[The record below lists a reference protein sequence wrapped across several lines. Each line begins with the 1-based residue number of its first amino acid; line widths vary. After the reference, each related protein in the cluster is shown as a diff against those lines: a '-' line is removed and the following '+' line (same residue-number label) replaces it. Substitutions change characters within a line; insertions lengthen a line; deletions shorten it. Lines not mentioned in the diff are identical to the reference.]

1 MPFVDDKSILSKYA
15 NSTLRIGD
23 VIFADTAEDESAG
36 KCVELVKLPNEP
48 VISGLHTIPARPKF
62 PFGSGYLGHY
72 LNAPAYHDQLLPLL
86 QGIKV
91 VSISKTAL
99 QDTQICFPTALEQ
112 SAIGASLNALDSLI
126 TLHQRKHD
134 KLVQLKKSMLDKMF
148 PKPGETEPEIRFAG
162 FTDPWEQRKL
172 GDISDSY
179 SGGTPQANNP
189 AYYGGDIPFIRSAE
203 INAEKTGLSLT
214 EKGLNESSA
223 AMVDV
228 GCVLYALYGA
238 TSGEVGIAHIKGAIN
253 QAILAIEPHKGFD
266 SSYIAFWLRAQKATI
281 TETYLQGGQG
291 NLSGTIIKNLDLP
304 VPSYSEQQRIGGLFD
319 KLTSLITL
327 HQRKLELLR
336 NTKKSLLDR
345 MFV

>member
-1 MPFVDDKSILSKYA
+1 M
-15 NSTLRIGD
+15 
-23 VIFADTAEDESAG
+23 
-36 KCVELVKLPNEP
+36 
-48 VISGLHTIPARPKF
+48 
-62 PFGSGYLGHY
+62 
-72 LNAPAYHDQLLPLL
+72 
-86 QGIKV
+86 
-91 VSISKTAL
+91 
-99 QDTQICFPTALEQ
+99 
-112 SAIGASLNALDSLI
+112 
-126 TLHQRKHD
+126 
-134 KLVQLKKSMLDKMF
+134 
-148 PKPGETEPEIRFAG
+148 
-162 FTDPWEQRKL
+162 

-266 SSYIAFWLRAQKATI
+266 SSYIAFWFRAQKATI

-304 VPSYSEQQRIGGLFD
+304 VPSYSEQQRIGGHFD

-327 HQRKLELLR
+327 HQREPGFTDMGYMRVERALM
-336 NTKKSLLDR
+336 TMSMSL
-345 MFV
+345 FSSS